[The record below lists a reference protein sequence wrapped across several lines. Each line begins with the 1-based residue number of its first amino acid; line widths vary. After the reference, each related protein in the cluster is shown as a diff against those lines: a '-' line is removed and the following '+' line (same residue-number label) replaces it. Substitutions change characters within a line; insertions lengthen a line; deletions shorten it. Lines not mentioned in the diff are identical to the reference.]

1 MASRRYTI
9 VVANRETGVV
19 HRVTVRLRP
28 ALAVACAVLSLPVL
42 VGMGARWSALAEIQ
56 SLRVSVATREMENAS
71 YRAATYQL
79 TTQIQS
85 IETAISELTSQA
97 ALDPDSKRALE
108 KLPSLVRNRAL
119 GGGSQPAPVVNSLL
133 SPALASPEDT
143 FGMVRDLLG
152 RLESRL
158 QIVRSGVERRAAL
171 AAATPSIWP
180 AIGWLSGSFGRRN
193 DPFSGESGQHTGID
207 ISLNPGEPV
216 YATAAGTVD
225 FAGTNGAYGKMVALN
240 HGFGLV
246 TRYAHL
252 SRVTVGAGDR
262 VERGRIIGYS
272 GATGRTT
279 GPHLHYELLVNG
291 QFVNPLRLLAP
302 APK

>member
-1 MASRRYTI
+1 MASKRYTI

-19 HRVTVRLRP
+19 HRFTVRLRP
-28 ALAVACAVLSLPVL
+28 VLALTCAVLSVPVL

-79 TTQIQS
+79 TTQIES

-97 ALDPDSKRALE
+97 ALDPDSKRALD
-108 KLPSLVRNRAL
+108 KLPSLVRNRAI
-119 GGGSQPAPVVNSLL
+119 GGGSQPAAVIASAL

-158 QIVRSGVERRAAL
+158 QIVRSGVEQRAAL

-193 DPFSGESGQHTGID
+193 DPFTGEQETHTGID
-207 ISLNPGEPV
+207 ISLNSGEPV

-225 FAGTNGAYGKMVALN
+225 FVGTNGAYGKMVALN

-302 APK
+302 APR